1 MLGSEGNMAFE
12 AGILTCKLDE
22 DRDVFVS
29 IKKAFV
35 FKDVSLGK
43 SSITRRRLSLV
54 IDCSRKVMHLNGFSE
69 LPVSCV
75 MTHRR

>member
-1 MLGSEGNMAFE
+1 MLGIEDNMAFE

-29 IKKAFV
+29 VKKAFV
-35 FKDVSLGK
+35 FKDVSLEM
-43 SSITRRRLSLV
+43 SLSTRRRLSLV
-54 IDCSRKVMHLNGFSE
+54 IDWSRKVTHLDGFSE
-69 LPVSCV
+69 LSCV